1 MSSGGDA
8 MTEDLGLEG
17 GDGSGISSSGRCSGE
32 EGSCSGV
39 GEVGRELSG
48 AVEVEEEGENW
59 EDMNRG
65 GNKKESKIPMKLAR
79 AARLAGVKKGAEG
92 AEDGTRTET
101 ETRWGARRETEAWE
115 RPDGGE
121 KSGPST
127 RKWAALGRGR
137 SGRYDARGLRRAGR
151 QAGRRREETGRGW
164 VQHIE
169 QCGGELERGVC
180 GTGAR
185 MGDRQG
191 DREGHARGRG
201 VVSGRRVKTH
211 AHHSHWRPGWAA
223 GAGDDGG
230 GQGDDE
236 DGGGRSGGVG
246 GGQE

>member
-65 GNKKESKIPMKLAR
+65 GNKKERKIPMKLAR

-101 ETRWGARRETEAWE
+101 M
-115 RPDGGE
+115 GGE
-121 KSGPST
+121 KRDGGLGT
-127 RKWAALGRGR
+127 AGRGR
-137 SGRYDARGLRRAGR
+137 KVRAEH
-151 QAGRRREETGRGW
+151 EE
-164 VQHIE
+164 
-169 QCGGELERGVC
+169 
-180 GTGAR
+180 
-185 MGDRQG
+185 
-191 DREGHARGRG
+191 
-201 VVSGRRVKTH
+201 
-211 AHHSHWRPGWAA
+211 
-223 GAGDDGG
+223 
-230 GQGDDE
+230 
-236 DGGGRSGGVG
+236 VG
-246 GGQE
+246 GTRTRKVGKI